1 MNHTKT
7 GNREET
13 RCGFYNRSLDE
24 KPHETQ
30 AHPVKEPGHLP
41 YILQNC
47 GNNGN
52 ILVGRSAPFF
62 HQLLELPESIG
73 SFVG

>member
-7 GNREET
+7 DNREET

-41 YILQNC
+41 YIL
-47 GNNGN
+47 
-52 ILVGRSAPFF
+52 A
-62 HQLLELPESIG
+62 ELRK
-73 SFVG
+73 